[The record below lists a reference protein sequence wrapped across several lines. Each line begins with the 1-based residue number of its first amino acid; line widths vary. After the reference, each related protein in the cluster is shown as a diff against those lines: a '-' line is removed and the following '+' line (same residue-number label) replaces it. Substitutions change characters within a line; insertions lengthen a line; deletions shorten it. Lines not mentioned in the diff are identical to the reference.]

1 MAQCMSN
8 GFMPPILDASVP
20 SALRYSA
27 AVAIN
32 GLLDAEKTSVAVN
45 SATTISVT
53 PRAAHVSSSLA
64 WRRRYAWAAANA
76 EMSHVHNKSE
86 PWRPA
91 HTALTR

>member
-1 MAQCMSN
+1 
-8 GFMPPILDASVP
+8 MPPILDTRVP

-45 SATTISVT
+45 NATTISVT

-64 WRRRYAWAAANA
+64 
-76 EMSHVHNKSE
+76 
-86 PWRPA
+86 
-91 HTALTR
+91 

>member
-1 MAQCMSN
+1 
-8 GFMPPILDASVP
+8 MPPILDTRVP

-64 WRRRYAWAAANA
+64 
-76 EMSHVHNKSE
+76 
-86 PWRPA
+86 
-91 HTALTR
+91 